1 MNWTSGY
8 PVLKFQKI
16 RTEWSHPGA
25 LLETSKLLNKKM
37 GICVISSKI
46 VVELEFCMKVQEEIM
61 RLEEE
66 FVLTKK

>member
-1 MNWTSGY
+1 
-8 PVLKFQKI
+8 
-16 RTEWSHPGA
+16 
-25 LLETSKLLNKKM
+25 M

-66 FVLTKK
+66 FVLTKKWATHDWKCHFLCTI